1 MNIFHRITRQTLR
14 KNRAR
19 TIVTVIGI
27 LLSTA
32 MFTAV
37 TTFIST
43 VQNHLLRSN
52 IDTFGDWYGCV
63 RAASAG
69 TAERIGSD
77 ARVTQLSS
85 AQVLGYSPL
94 ETVQQEGK
102 PYLYVLGADDTYFET
117 MPVRVT
123 QGRLPE
129 NDRELAIPEH
139 LYLLGGI
146 DLDIGDVITIPL
158 SYRMLGG
165 EALFQRSAYSQEE
178 TLQTRQE
185 RTFTIVGIVEEYRLE
200 DYSSP
205 GYTAFTRQTSDLP
218 EDTVTDCYFKL
229 ARAGDTQAF
238 LDELNV
244 PGSSMN
250 QDVLMYMGVS
260 GYASFMATFI
270 GLAVILIAL
279 IVFGSVSLIYNAFAI
294 SVSERTRQFGL
305 LVSIG
310 ATKKQLRASVVYEA
324 LLLSLIGIPLGVL
337 SGIAGIGVTLRLLSG
352 VAFLD
357 GMRVHASPLAIAL
370 AAAIA
375 LVTVLISAHIPAK
388 RAMRV
393 TAIDAIRQTADVQAQ
408 KGREP
413 SYRLTY
419 RLFGLP
425 GLLAAKHFRRS
436 RRRYRATIVSL
447 FLSIVLFIS
456 ASTFSHYLTRGVSGA
471 FNQSDRDL
479 LVNYAWTEGADERTP
494 EEVLAFLRADG
505 DVTQATCVYL
515 REYGTLTVPAAC
527 LRPEAMEFSPDAAP
541 DAAGNVRLSCCIY
554 VIDDESFRTF
564 LREQGLDETVF
575 FDPAQPRALIGAT
588 AYLVDEAAAR
598 ILEAQPFAAAPGSMQ
613 LELFDNAAFNAL
625 TPEEMERSY
634 GSEFLYTVALHSG
647 MVLDPLPYGLNGRDA
662 SGGSI
667 ALVYPAGNAPAGVRM
682 GADDITYYLQ
692 TADHAAVAARLR
704 DDALRREGF
713 APLSVLDY
721 VDMNEQDRN
730 VVLVMNVFAYGF
742 IVLISLIAVANV
754 FNTISTN
761 IQLRRREF
769 AMLKSVGMSRRGF
782 RRMMN
787 YECLLYGC
795 KALLF
800 GLPVSFAVTW
810 LIFRSISNAYV
821 SAFRPPLPPFAIAI
835 GSVFLVVF
843 VTMLYAMR
851 RVERENPIDV
861 LKNENL

>member
-123 QGRLPE
+123 EGRLPE

-165 EALFQRSAYSQEE
+165 ETLFQRSAYSPEE
-178 TLQTRQE
+178 TLQPRQE

-244 PGSSMN
+244 PGSGMN

-279 IVFGSVSLIYNAFAI
+279 
-294 SVSERTRQFGL
+294 
-305 LVSIG
+305 
-310 ATKKQLRASVVYEA
+310 
-324 LLLSLIGIPLGVL
+324 
-337 SGIAGIGVTLRLLSG
+337 
-352 VAFLD
+352 
-357 GMRVHASPLAIAL
+357 
-370 AAAIA
+370 
-375 LVTVLISAHIPAK
+375 
-388 RAMRV
+388 
-393 TAIDAIRQTADVQAQ
+393 
-408 KGREP
+408 
-413 SYRLTY
+413 
-419 RLFGLP
+419 
-425 GLLAAKHFRRS
+425 
-436 RRRYRATIVSL
+436 
-447 FLSIVLFIS
+447 
-456 ASTFSHYLTRGVSGA
+456 
-471 FNQSDRDL
+471 
-479 LVNYAWTEGADERTP
+479 
-494 EEVLAFLRADG
+494 
-505 DVTQATCVYL
+505 
-515 REYGTLTVPAAC
+515 
-527 LRPEAMEFSPDAAP
+527 
-541 DAAGNVRLSCCIY
+541 
-554 VIDDESFRTF
+554 
-564 LREQGLDETVF
+564 
-575 FDPAQPRALIGAT
+575 
-588 AYLVDEAAAR
+588 
-598 ILEAQPFAAAPGSMQ
+598 
-613 LELFDNAAFNAL
+613 
-625 TPEEMERSY
+625 
-634 GSEFLYTVALHSG
+634 
-647 MVLDPLPYGLNGRDA
+647 
-662 SGGSI
+662 
-667 ALVYPAGNAPAGVRM
+667 LVYRHN
-682 GADDITYYLQ
+682 
-692 TADHAAVAARLR
+692 
-704 DDALRREGF
+704 
-713 APLSVLDY
+713 
-721 VDMNEQDRN
+721 
-730 VVLVMNVFAYGF
+730 
-742 IVLISLIAVANV
+742 
-754 FNTISTN
+754 
-761 IQLRRREF
+761 
-769 AMLKSVGMSRRGF
+769 SRK
-782 RRMMN
+782 
-787 YECLLYGC
+787 L
-795 KALLF
+795 
-800 GLPVSFAVTW
+800 
-810 LIFRSISNAYV
+810 
-821 SAFRPPLPPFAIAI
+821 
-835 GSVFLVVF
+835 
-843 VTMLYAMR
+843 
-851 RVERENPIDV
+851 
-861 LKNENL
+861 

>member
-77 ARVTQLSS
+77 ARVTQLSR

-102 PYLYVLGADDTYFET
+102 PYLYVLGADDTYFES
-117 MPVRVT
+117 MPVRIT
-123 QGRLPE
+123 RGRLPE

-158 SYRMLGG
+158 SYRLLGG
-165 EALFQRSAYSQEE
+165 EALFQRSAYSPEE
-178 TLQTRQE
+178 TLQPRQE

-393 TAIDAIRQTADVQAQ
+393 TAIDAIRQTADV
-408 KGREP
+408 
-413 SYRLTY
+413 
-419 RLFGLP
+419 
-425 GLLAAKHFRRS
+425 
-436 RRRYRATIVSL
+436 
-447 FLSIVLFIS
+447 
-456 ASTFSHYLTRGVSGA
+456 
-471 FNQSDRDL
+471 
-479 LVNYAWTEGADERTP
+479 
-494 EEVLAFLRADG
+494 
-505 DVTQATCVYL
+505 
-515 REYGTLTVPAAC
+515 
-527 LRPEAMEFSPDAAP
+527 
-541 DAAGNVRLSCCIY
+541 
-554 VIDDESFRTF
+554 
-564 LREQGLDETVF
+564 
-575 FDPAQPRALIGAT
+575 
-588 AYLVDEAAAR
+588 
-598 ILEAQPFAAAPGSMQ
+598 
-613 LELFDNAAFNAL
+613 
-625 TPEEMERSY
+625 
-634 GSEFLYTVALHSG
+634 
-647 MVLDPLPYGLNGRDA
+647 
-662 SGGSI
+662 
-667 ALVYPAGNAPAGVRM
+667 
-682 GADDITYYLQ
+682 
-692 TADHAAVAARLR
+692 
-704 DDALRREGF
+704 
-713 APLSVLDY
+713 
-721 VDMNEQDRN
+721 
-730 VVLVMNVFAYGF
+730 
-742 IVLISLIAVANV
+742 
-754 FNTISTN
+754 
-761 IQLRRREF
+761 
-769 AMLKSVGMSRRGF
+769 
-782 RRMMN
+782 
-787 YECLLYGC
+787 
-795 KALLF
+795 
-800 GLPVSFAVTW
+800 
-810 LIFRSISNAYV
+810 
-821 SAFRPPLPPFAIAI
+821 
-835 GSVFLVVF
+835 
-843 VTMLYAMR
+843 
-851 RVERENPIDV
+851 
-861 LKNENL
+861 